1 MVLGMEVRLCACQAS
16 MWLMSYSANPSLIQL
31 NMVRDREG
39 SILLQRSESLVTSG
53 LVRKIRGQKD
63 KTAC

>member
-1 MVLGMEVRLCACQAS
+1 MSGKHV
-16 MWLMSYSANPSLIQL
+16 LMSYGANPSLIQL

-39 SILLQRSESLVTSG
+39 SILLQRFESLVTSG